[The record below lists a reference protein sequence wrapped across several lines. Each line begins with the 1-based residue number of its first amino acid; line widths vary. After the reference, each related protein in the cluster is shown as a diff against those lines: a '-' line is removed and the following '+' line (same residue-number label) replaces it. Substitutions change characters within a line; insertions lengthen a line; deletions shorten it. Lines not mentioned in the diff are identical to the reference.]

1 MRRAVSRRT
10 AVSDLC
16 DQAVLGGDHV
26 FCDRQE
32 IRLVDTWMHFEETC
46 EHANQL
52 AAAYH
57 SQTLSHGGSR

>member
-1 MRRAVSRRT
+1 
-10 AVSDLC
+10 
-16 DQAVLGGDHV
+16 V